1 MKLKLFKY
9 NLKLFINNLREL
21 RQRNKEKHRPQ
32 FIEKK
37 TYGNLKLIILKF
49 GQFREKG
56 WIQFIANSKFIL
68 VILKKLIEKV
78 REAGMN
84 LV

>member
-9 NLKLFINNLREL
+9 NLELFISNLREL
-21 RQRNKEKHRPQ
+21 RQRNKEKRRPQ

-49 GQFREKG
+49 GQFREKSSF
-56 WIQFIANSKFIL
+56 QFIAKISFFN
-68 VILKKLIEKV
+68 
-78 REAGMN
+78 
-84 LV
+84 